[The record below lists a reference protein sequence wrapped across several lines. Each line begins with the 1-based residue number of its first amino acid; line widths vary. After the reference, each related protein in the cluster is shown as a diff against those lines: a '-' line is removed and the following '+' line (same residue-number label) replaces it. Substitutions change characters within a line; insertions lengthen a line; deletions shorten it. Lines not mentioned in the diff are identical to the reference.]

1 MSLKYCPKCGNKLE
15 SGSQFCDSCGANLGN
30 HVTIPEITPTQAIP
44 SQKTQSYDKR
54 STETVIYAESL
65 PRIAAFIIDGIII
78 GLIGTPLTWIFV
90 PLNFLNPMGFFFS
103 TWWITTLISY
113 LIGFFYFWVLESFNN
128 GQTLGKMALKL
139 RTVDANTFQVP
150 EPGKIAINSLT
161 KPSGFIIL
169 DLIIGVIVNSGDP
182 QRKIRYTQNL
192 SETVVIVVK

>member
-1 MSLKYCPKCGNKLE
+1 
-15 SGSQFCDSCGANLGN
+15 
-30 HVTIPEITPTQAIP
+30 
-44 SQKTQSYDKR
+44 
-54 STETVIYAESL
+54 
-65 PRIAAFIIDGIII
+65 
-78 GLIGTPLTWIFV
+78 
-90 PLNFLNPMGFFFS
+90 MGFFFS

-139 RTVDANTFQVP
+139 RTVDSKTFLVP
-150 EPGKIAINSLT
+150 EPGKIAINSIA

-169 DLIIGVIVNSGDP
+169 DLILGVLVNSGDP